1 MKNNTKFFF
10 FVQLNND
17 ERIYSGIGNV
27 MPEVV
32 VSFLPRPV
40 ITFAVSTKQIK
51 TGETF
56 KPEDVT
62 DQHNVNLVSFQQG
75 VKVSLSLADGKYVYS
90 TTAL

>member
-1 MKNNTKFFF
+1 
-10 FVQLNND
+10 
-17 ERIYSGIGNV
+17 